1 MSMEG
6 RPLNNTI
13 QMPDLMIYAMASEIQ
28 NFDTVLH
35 GVSSTLPV
43 LAMSVARK
51 THAPDM
57 AYISGAEGVDPEVD
71 RIYPSS
77 FDARLNRNAVAYFGL
92 HEAFD
97 LAQRGELNVMFLG
110 AAQIDKFGNTNL
122 SVIGKIDRPK
132 VQLPGGAASAFL
144 MPITS
149 KVVIWITRHSSR
161 VFVEKVDFVTGQ
173 GYNNRPEEHRKNEL
187 VIISNLGV
195 MNFKNPDRV
204 MQIQSYHPGH
214 TIDEIRE
221 KTGFDLVVPPN
232 AAETPVPGPEV
243 TAFIN
248 NIDPD
253 GVRWT
258 EFG

>member
-1 MSMEG
+1 MNARIETPEM
-6 RPLNNTI
+6 
-13 QMPDLMIYAMASEIQ
+13 MIYAMASQIE

-35 GVSSTLPV
+35 GVSSPLPV

-57 AYISGAEGVDPEVD
+57 AYISGAEGVDPELN

-110 AAQIDKFGNTNL
+110 AAQVDRHGNTNL
-122 SVIGKIDRPK
+122 SVIGDVERPK

-144 MPITS
+144 MPITP
-149 KVVIWITRHSSR
+149 KVVIWVTRQSSR
-161 VFVEKVDFVTGQ
+161 VFVEAVDFVTGQ
-173 GYNNRPEEHRKNEL
+173 GYDHRSEEYQKNEI
-187 VIISNLGV
+187 VVVSNLGI

-204 MQIQSYHPGH
+204 MQIQHYHPGH
-214 TIDEIRE
+214 SVDEIKE
-221 KTGFDLVVPPN
+221 NTGFDILVAPDVS
-232 AAETPVPGPEV
+232 ETPLPGPE
-243 TAFIN
+243 IIELIKQ
-248 NIDPD
+248 IDPD
-253 GVRWT
+253 GVRRS
-258 EFG
+258 EFR

>member
-1 MSMEG
+1 MNARIETPEM
-6 RPLNNTI
+6 
-13 QMPDLMIYAMASEIQ
+13 MIYAMASQIE

-35 GVSSTLPV
+35 GVSSPLPV

-57 AYISGAEGVDPEVD
+57 AYISGAEGVDPELN

-110 AAQIDKFGNTNL
+110 AAQVDRHGNTNL
-122 SVIGKIDRPK
+122 SVIGDVERPK

-144 MPITS
+144 MPITP
-149 KVVIWITRHSSR
+149 KVVIWVTRQSNR
-161 VFVEKVDFVTGQ
+161 VFVEAVDFVTGQ
-173 GYNNRPEEHRKNEL
+173 GYDHRSEEYQKNEI
-187 VIISNLGV
+187 VVVSNLGI

-204 MQIQSYHPGH
+204 MQIQHYHPGH
-214 TIDEIRE
+214 SVDEIKE
-221 KTGFDLVVPPN
+221 NTGFDILVAPDVS
-232 AAETPVPGPEV
+232 ETPLPGPEIIEL
-243 TAFIN
+243 IN
-248 NIDPD
+248 QIDPD
-253 GVRWT
+253 GVRRS
-258 EFG
+258 EFR

>member
-1 MSMEG
+1 M
-6 RPLNNTI
+6 NNKI
-13 QMPDLMIYAMASEIQ
+13 EIPDLMIYAMASEIK
-28 NFDTVLH
+28 NFHTVLH
-35 GVSSTLPV
+35 GVSSPLPI

-110 AAQIDKFGNTNL
+110 AAQIDRHGNTNL
-122 SVIGKIDRPK
+122 SVIGEIDRPK
-132 VQLPGGAASAFL
+132 IQLPGGAASAFL
-144 MPITS
+144 MPITP
-149 KVVIWITRHSSR
+149 KVVVWITRHSNR
-161 VFVEKVDFVTGQ
+161 VFVEEVDFVTGQ
-173 GYNNRPEEHRKNEL
+173 GYNNRPEEYKKNEL
-187 VIISNLGV
+187 VIISDLGV
-195 MNFKNPDRV
+195 MNFKRPDRM
-204 MQIQSYHPGH
+204 MQIQAYHPGA
-214 TIDEIRE
+214 TIDEIKE
-221 KTGFDLVVPPN
+221 KTGFDLPLAPDV
-232 AAETPVPGPEV
+232 AETPVPGPEV
-243 TAFIN
+243 IDLIN

-258 EFG
+258 EFR

>member
-1 MSMEG
+1 MNASIETPEM
-6 RPLNNTI
+6 
-13 QMPDLMIYAMASEIQ
+13 MIYAMASQIE

-35 GVSSTLPV
+35 GVSSPLPV

-57 AYISGAEGVDPEVD
+57 AYISGAEGVDPELN

-110 AAQIDKFGNTNL
+110 AAQVDRHGNTNL
-122 SVIGKIDRPK
+122 SVIGDVERPK

-144 MPITS
+144 MPITP
-149 KVVIWITRHSSR
+149 KVVIWVTRQSNR
-161 VFVEKVDFVTGQ
+161 VFVEAVDFVTGQ
-173 GYNNRPEEHRKNEL
+173 GYDHRSEEFQKNEI
-187 VIISNLGV
+187 VVVSNLGI

-204 MQIQSYHPGH
+204 MQIQQYHPGH
-214 TIDEIRE
+214 SVDEIKE
-221 KTGFDLVVPPN
+221 NCGFDILVAPDVS
-232 AAETPVPGPEV
+232 ETPLPGPEIIEL
-243 TAFIN
+243 IN
-248 NIDPD
+248 QIDPD
-253 GVRWT
+253 GVRRS
-258 EFG
+258 EFR

>member
-1 MSMEG
+1 M
-6 RPLNNTI
+6 TTQI
-13 QMPDLMIYAMASEIQ
+13 DIPDLMIYAMACEIR

-35 GVSSTLPV
+35 GVSSPLPI

-57 AYISGAEGVDPEVD
+57 AYISGSEGVDPDME

-77 FDARLNRNAVAYFGL
+77 FDPRLDAKSVAYFGL

-122 SVIGKIDRPK
+122 SVIGDVARPK

-144 MPITS
+144 MPITP
-149 KVVIWITRHSSR
+149 KVVVWATRHTAR
-161 VFVEKVDFVTGQ
+161 VFVETVDFVTGQ
-173 GYNNRPEEHRKNEL
+173 GYNHRSDEHKKNEI
-187 VIISNLGV
+187 VVVTNLGV
-195 MNFKNPDRV
+195 MNFRNTDRM

-214 TIDEIRE
+214 TVEEIRE
-221 KTGFDLVVPPN
+221 KTGFDIRVSPDVQ
-232 AAETPVPGPEV
+232 ETPAPNPEV
-243 TAFIN
+243 LQLIGRM
-248 NIDPD
+248 DPD
-253 GVRWT
+253 GVRWS
-258 EFG
+258 EFK